1 MTPPS
6 LQVMVRPTDINISG
20 DTFGGFI
27 MSQADMAASILSRQA
42 TGGRVVTRA
51 VNSFEF
57 IKPSYLGNVLSFY
70 TEIERVGSTSITIG
84 VKVYALDID
93 TDKSKLISVSSIVFV
108 AVDDGGKTRRIP
120 DLYFDK
126 DVTVT
131 TTGT

>member
-1 MTPPS
+1 MNQPT
-6 LQVMVRPTDINISG
+6 LQVMVRPTDINVSG

-42 TGGRVVTRA
+42 TSGRVVTRA

-70 TEIERVGSTSITIG
+70 TEIEKVGITSITIG

-93 TDKSKLISVSSIVFV
+93 SNKTELVSVSSIVFV
-108 AVDDGGKTRRIP
+108 AVDDDGSTRVIP
-120 DLYFDK
+120 PLYIER

-131 TTGT
+131 TGT